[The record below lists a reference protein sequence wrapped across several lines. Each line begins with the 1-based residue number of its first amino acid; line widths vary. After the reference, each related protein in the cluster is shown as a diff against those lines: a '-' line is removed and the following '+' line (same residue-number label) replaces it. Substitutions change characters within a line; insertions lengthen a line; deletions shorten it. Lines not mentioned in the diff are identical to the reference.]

1 MEEKKQLT
9 EKSNPVN
16 TKEYTPREIVSELDK
31 YIVGQKNAKRSVAVA
46 LRNRIRRL
54 KLDPEL
60 REDIA
65 PKNILMIGPTGVGK
79 TEIARRLAKL
89 AGSPFIKVEATKY
102 TEVGY
107 VGRDVE
113 SMVRDLMAAG
123 FQMVKQEMQE
133 SVTQEAEKRAEEAL
147 LDLLFPVNTK
157 KPKEKNIKGG
167 PVIKPMGTFTINP
180 ENSNS
185 SIIATTLQMGIPIF
199 NNKGKNKE
207 QDEEEDVS
215 PNDEKAL
222 HDIGVD
228 DTGDNGVNH
237 SEEAKEADSKF
248 KATREKLRVMLKE
261 GKLEERTVEL
271 LVGQNPQFPSIEM
284 MGGNMEDL
292 ESTLSGFAGF
302 FGGGKKKKVVTV
314 ARAREI
320 LKAEEAEKLVD
331 RDRVSDEA
339 RQRVEETGIIFIDE
353 IDKIA
358 VKGDRGGG
366 PDVSR
371 EGVQRDIL
379 PIVEGATVNTKW
391 GPVNTDHILFIAA
404 GAFNVSKP
412 SDLIPELQGRFPL
425 RVELDSLGKD
435 DFLRILT
442 EPKNALIKQYTELL
456 GTENVKLN
464 FTPDAVAHL
473 AALAA
478 EVNSKLENIG
488 ARRLHTIMENLL
500 EELSFEA
507 SDIAP
512 ANIEITVDYV
522 NEKLAD
528 IVKDQDL
535 GRYIL

>member
-1 MEEKKQLT
+1 M
-9 EKSNPVN
+9 SDRH
-16 TKEYTPREIVSELDK
+16 TKEEELNRLTPREIVAELDK
-31 YIVGQKNAKRSVAVA
+31 YIVGQKKAKRAVAVA

-60 REDIA
+60 REDVA

-133 SVTQEAEKRAEEAL
+133 GFVAEAEKRAEEAL
-147 LDLLFPVNTK
+147 LDLLVPVKKTRAKKTDAAPVVRPMGSFSFGPENGGPGGLIGTAIQVGIPAFMKK
-157 KPKEKNIKGG
+157 KPGDTEEQAADRVEEAPAENADLAADADSSVNANSSANADGEKNNAAGG
-167 PVIKPMGTFTINP
+167 
-180 ENSNS
+180 
-185 SIIATTLQMGIPIF
+185 
-199 NNKGKNKE
+199 
-207 QDEEEDVS
+207 
-215 PNDEKAL
+215 
-222 HDIGVD
+222 
-228 DTGDNGVNH
+228 
-237 SEEAKEADSKF
+237 
-248 KATREKLRVMLKE
+248 ATREKFRAMLRE
-261 GKLEERTVEL
+261 GKLEDKTVEL
-271 LVGQNPQFPSIEM
+271 AVNQNPQFPPFEM
-284 MGGNMEDL
+284 MGVSMEDI
-292 ESTLSGFAGF
+292 ETSLSGFASF
-302 FGGGKKKKVVTV
+302 FGGGKKDKVVTV

-320 LKAEEAEKLVD
+320 LKAEELEKLID

-391 GPVNTDHILFIAA
+391 GPVSTDHILFIAA

-442 EPKNALIKQYTELL
+442 EPKNALTRQYIELL
-456 GTENVKLN
+456 ATENVQVE
-464 FTPDAVAHL
+464 FAPDAIERL

-488 ARRLHTIMENLL
+488 ARRLHTIMEALL
-500 EELSFEA
+500 EELSFDA
-507 SDIAP
+507 PDIAP
-512 ANIEITVDYV
+512 STIPVTVDFV